1 MHTSGIDQHQRD
13 SVVTT
18 YNEAG
23 ERVRQERLPNRPAA
37 LVRYFAAFPSP
48 HQAVVESTGRW
59 YWLADV
65 LAAQGVTLPLAH
77 AKALK
82 AIAYAKVKTDAI
94 DSDTLAVLCR
104 AGLIPQAHMIR
115 PELRG
120 QRDLLRTR
128 LRLVAKSTSCRNS
141 LHRLLEKFNVPTV
154 AELALIYQLQAACH
168 AEQLVLLATQIKRLE
183 RELHPTVLA
192 IPEVQRLLW
201 IPGIGELIACTLY
214 LEIDEM
220 QRFPTA
226 KRFVSYCRLV
236 PGADNSAGRVRHRSG
251 SKDGN
256 RYLKIAFSH
265 AAVRAMTE
273 TCLMVLGGTSRIP
286 PNYLLVG
293 ALGEKVRA
301 APVTATTEPTIRMA
315 HDGSSGGVKV
325 ARDVAAA
332 SREVVDHLAPVIVP
346 RDGGRG
352 IGDGLSLKLV
362 GERCQP
368 RRKGLVV
375 RRPLRHAGG
384 AKSEREKHRR
394 NPSCHRLLPSF
405 EVPPC
410 ISILLQ
416 NVSKLGRAIVRAA

>member
-59 YWLADV
+59 YWLADL
-65 LAAQGVTLPLAH
+65 LAAQGVTLQLAH

-141 LHRLLEKFNVPTV
+141 LHRLLEKFNVSTV
-154 AELALIYQLQAACH
+154 AELAPIYQLQAACH

-201 IPGIGELIACTLY
+201 IPGIGKLIACTLY

-265 AAVRAMTE
+265 AAVRAIQYYPE
-273 TCLMVLGGTSRIP
+273 IKAYYRRLARRKNP
-286 PNYLLVG
+286 
-293 ALGEKVRA
+293 R
-301 APVTATTEPTIRMA
+301 
-315 HDGSSGGVKV
+315 V
-325 ARDVAAA
+325 ARTIVAKELARIVYYVLLTGTEFNGQFKGVPL
-332 SREVVDHLAPVIVP
+332 SR
-346 RDGGRG
+346 RKQ
-352 IGDGLSLKLV
+352 S
-362 GERCQP
+362 QWP
-368 RRKGLVV
+368 RRAS
-375 RRPLRHAGG
+375 PDA
-384 AKSEREKHRR
+384 
-394 NPSCHRLLPSF
+394 
-405 EVPPC
+405 
-410 ISILLQ
+410 
-416 NVSKLGRAIVRAA
+416 